1 MGPESPLL
9 LNCGCG
15 QVLSL
20 RPEFLGGRVMC
31 PKCGAHL
38 DAPKS
43 LAKGT
48 PASSEGYPN
57 SPYSSSNSPYSS
69 SEPYTPSGPN
79 TSVSAPYPSGTGTPS
94 NAPYP
99 SGTGTPSNAP
109 YPSGTGTPSNAPS
122 FQPYPNATYN
132 PPQNTAVP
140 LANTVAQASSGPNW
154 GKFGMGV
161 LMMVGS
167 ITWFVGGLVFGGRV
181 PVYPVVLFFV
191 GVGSAIKGLS
201 GSTD

>member
-94 NAPYP
+94 NAP
-99 SGTGTPSNAP
+99 
-109 YPSGTGTPSNAPS
+109 S

-167 ITWFVGGLVFGGRV
+167 STWFVGVLVFGGRF
-181 PVYPVVLFFV
+181 PVYSVVLFFV